1 MAIPIISLMV
11 VMNGPVA
18 TAGSIFRRLKP
29 SGSAVPT
36 MAANKTTVIS
46 DRLTAMLN
54 AKSWQRRCYKGKPML
69 PRWCR

>member
-54 AKSWQRRCYKGKPML
+54 AKSLAKNRATRARTAR
-69 PRWCR
+69 PR